1 MMLDTTRP
9 RTVTVELGDRSYD
22 ILIGP
27 GLAAEAGRHLA
38 RIAPGSRVLVVS
50 DEAVAACHLGTLQK
64 GLAAGGV
71 ESEAITVPAGE
82 ATKSFAMFEK
92 VVDAILAARLER
104 GDVVVALGGGV
115 VGDLAGFAAGV
126 ARRGMGF
133 VQVPTS
139 LLAQVDSSVGGKT
152 GINSPRGKN
161 LVGVFHQPQLVLIDT
176 DLLATLPERHMRA
189 GYAEVVKYGLID
201 DPAFFAWLD
210 ANRSDVFAGGEA
222 LARAIEESCRAK
234 ARVVAADEREHGN
247 RALLNLGHTFGH
259 ALEAALGYGDALI
272 HGEGVA
278 IGMAM
283 AFRFSAALGLCPAE
297 DAETVE
303 RHLAAVGLPTDLSN
317 LPAEARDADR
327 LLALMA
333 QDKKVQRGML
343 TFILVRG
350 IGKAYIAR
358 DVTRD
363 AIAGFLEVELAR

>member
-1 MMLDTTRP
+1 MMLDTIRP
-9 RTVTVELGDRSYD
+9 RTVAVELGDRSYD
-22 ILIGP
+22 ILIGS
-27 GLAAEAGRHLA
+27 GLVSDAGRHIG

-50 DEAVAACHLGTLQK
+50 DEAVAARHLDTFRQ
-64 GLAAGGV
+64 GLSAGGV
-71 ESEAITVPAGE
+71 ESEAFTVPAGE
-82 ATKSFAMFEK
+82 ASKSFAMFEK

-104 GDVVVALGGGV
+104 GDIVVALGGGV

-152 GINSPRGKN
+152 GINSVHGKN
-161 LVGVFHQPQLVLIDT
+161 LIGVFHQPLLVLIDT

-201 DPAFFAWLD
+201 EPDFFDWLD
-210 ANRSDVFAGGEA
+210 GNWPAVFGGGEA
-222 LARAIEESCRAK
+222 LACAIDQSCRAK

-283 AFRFSAALGLCPAE
+283 AFRFSATLGLCPAE
-297 DAETVE
+297 DAARVE
-303 RHLAAVGLPTDLSN
+303 RHLAAVGLPTDLSD

-327 LLALMA
+327 LIALMA
-333 QDKKVQRGML
+333 QDKKVQRGTL

-358 DVTRD
+358 DVARD
-363 AIAGFLEVELAR
+363 AVAGFLEVELSR